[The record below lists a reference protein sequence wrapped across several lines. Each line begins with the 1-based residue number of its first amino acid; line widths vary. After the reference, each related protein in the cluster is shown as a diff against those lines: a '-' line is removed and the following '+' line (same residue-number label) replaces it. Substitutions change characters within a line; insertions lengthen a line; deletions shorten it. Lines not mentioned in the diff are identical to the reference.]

1 MLDLIVKVTRIGV
14 IVFWIALVLSLIS
27 VIPRPYSSYVIWI
40 GACVLLVH
48 LLEYFYVKAKFAG
61 KDGVDISFVQ
71 TMLFGF
77 TYWLPF
83 FVNDRGA
90 KR

>member
-1 MLDLIVKVTRIGV
+1 MLDQFVKVTRIGV

-40 GACVLLVH
+40 GAWVLLIH

-61 KDGVDISFVQ
+61 KVGVEISFVQ

-83 FVNDRGA
+83 FVGGRDA
-90 KR
+90 KL